1 MKKYLLDSEIL
12 NWNKR
17 LENTDF
23 MVSSNYSNKDS
34 YPLISFAQKVYTGL
48 GYNYTFVITTDP
60 YLEFQFSFSVA
71 KNRVDLFWNIFENWF
86 DDKVGNQVIYKDDIN
101 DKIYNID
108 VTDKIITKKLEV
120 EHSIL
125 NKEYIKYTYN
135 FKGKLSSIMAYVM
148 FLEDAIEIFSLLYG
162 YTEEGKEV
170 SLKKFQI
177 GTIVSK
183 IDDKSKDYLI
193 VDISPKKIGNV
204 FYIDYHISEV
214 LTIGD
219 IIRYGA
225 NQKVS
230 ENEICFSRNS
240 RIDDILDN

>member
-1 MKKYLLDSEIL
+1 MKKFLSDSEIL
-12 NWNKR
+12 NWNER
-17 LENTDF
+17 LKNTEY
-23 MVSSNYSNKDS
+23 MVGVNYGTQHSF
-34 YPLISFAQKVYTGL
+34 PLISFRQLIKYD
-48 GYNYTFVITTDP
+48 NSFSITMEP
-60 YLEFQFSFSVA
+60 YLDFQFSFSVA
-71 KNRVDLFWNIFENWF
+71 KNRVDLFWNIFENWL
-86 DDKVGNQVIYKDDIN
+86 DDKVGNEVIYQDN
-101 DKIYNID
+101 NNNNKIY
-108 VTDKIITKKLEV
+108 
-120 EHSIL
+120 SIVVSDSVIHEKSEI
-125 NKEYIKYTYN
+125 NHQIMSKEYIKYTYK

-148 FLEDAIEIFSLLYG
+148 FLEDTIEIFSLLYG
-162 YTEEGKEV
+162 YTEDGKEV

-183 IDDKSKDYLI
+183 IDDKSKDYLV
-193 VDISPKKIGNV
+193 VDISPQKVGNK

-230 ENEICFSRNS
+230 ENEISFSRNS